1 MSLSGN
7 DVLALIE
14 RTLNDTRGEVTNI
27 DARLMRFTVDL
38 ERLQQSE
45 IGCLSV
51 LAKMR
56 LREIEGASVAASL
69 DATGESVRSLLAQRE
84 EANADNEVAI
94 VQAEQRRTELGRERD
109 AQHGVVDLAEQALD
123 ETRAAAQKALAA
135 DAQYQAALA
144 AAEASDR
151 VADLAEEKLKAAHL
165 DRAEKGKPYEAD
177 PLFSYLWT
185 RGFGTPAYVGAGLSR
200 ALDRW
205 VARVA
210 NFEPARRDYWLLT
223 ELPGRFDDHAKRMR
237 SKADDD
243 LAAVQALERAAAEAA
258 QVPQREEALEKAAEA
273 LAAVDEKVDEH
284 EAALDALIEKR
295 AAFAAGDDEL
305 SRRANEVVRDAL
317 RGETMRSLR
326 ERATATPTPDD
337 DAAVDQLTVV
347 RADLP
352 RIAEETKRLRA
363 LHEAQRDRTAKLE
376 EIRKRFK
383 ESRYDAVSSEF
394 VNGALI
400 AVLLTQLLA
409 GALGVGDIWDA
420 LKKQQRH
427 KQLADPRFGSGKFP
441 RGGGG
446 GWGGGGWGGGGWGG
460 GAGGGGFGGGKRG
473 GGFGGG
479 GFRTGGGFGRGGGF
493 KTGGGF

>member
-14 RTLNDTRGEVTNI
+14 RTIVDTRGETANI
-27 DARLMRFTVDL
+27 DTRLARSTAEL
-38 ERLQQSE
+38 ERLRQME

-51 LAKMR
+51 LARMR
-56 LREIEGASVAASL
+56 LREIEAAEVSASL
-69 DATGESVRSLLAQRE
+69 DASGQSVRALLAERASAQAGMEAEIAAAE
-84 EANADNEVAI
+84 ERRNELA
-94 VQAEQRRTELGRERD
+94 AERQK
-109 AQHGVVDLAEQALD
+109 QHAVVDAAEQALD
-123 ETRAAAQKALAA
+123 DTRAAVQKALAA
-135 DAQYQAALA
+135 DEKYQEAMR

-151 VADLAEEKLKAAHL
+151 VADFAEEKVQAARQ
-165 DRAEKGKPYEAD
+165 DRDEKGKPYEAD

-185 RGFGTPAYVGAGLSR
+185 RGFGTPAYAGAGLSR
-200 ALDRW
+200 TLDRW

-210 NFEPARRDYWLLT
+210 NFEPLRRDYWLLT
-223 ELPGRFDDHAKRMR
+223 ELPARFDEHATRMR
-237 SKADDD
+237 MKSDDD
-243 LAAVQALERAAAEAA
+243 LAAVHALERAAAEAA
-258 QVPQREEALEKAAEA
+258 QVPQREEDLEKAAEA
-273 LAAVDEKVDEH
+273 LAAIDAKIEEH
-284 EAALDALIEKR
+284 EAKIDALIEKR

-305 SRRANEVVRDAL
+305 SRRASEILRDAL

-326 ERATATPTPDD
+326 ERATSTSTPDD

-352 RIAEETKRLRA
+352 RIEEDAKRLRA
-363 LHEAQRDRTAKLE
+363 LHETNRDRLAKLE
-376 EIRKRFK
+376 ELRKRFK

-400 AVLLTQLLA
+400 AVLLTQLLG
-409 GALGVGDIWDA
+409 GALGVGDAWDT

-427 KQLADPRFGSGKFP
+427 RQRADPRFGSGKFP
-441 RGGGG
+441 RGPNPWGG
-446 GWGGGGWGGGGWGG
+446 GWGGGGF
-460 GAGGGGFGGGKRG
+460 GGGFGGGGFGKRG

-479 GFRTGGGFGRGGGF
+479 GFKTGGGFGRGGGF

>member
-14 RTLNDTRGEVTNI
+14 RTLTDVRGEITNA
-27 DARLMRFTVDL
+27 DARLARSTVEL
-38 ERLQQSE
+38 ERLRQAE

-56 LREIEGASVAASL
+56 LREIEGAQVSASL
-69 DATGESVRSLLAQRE
+69 GATGDSVRALLAQRE
-84 EANADNEVAI
+84 GAREDNE
-94 VQAEQRRTELGRERD
+94 AEIARAESKRTELERERA
-109 AQHGVVDLAEQALD
+109 AQHAVVDAAERALD
-123 ETRAAAQKALAA
+123 EARAAAQQALAA
-135 DAQYQAALA
+135 DEHYRAAMA

-151 VADLAEEKLKAAHL
+151 VADLAEEKAKAAHL
-165 DRAEKGKPYEAD
+165 DREQKGKPYEAD
-177 PLFSYLWT
+177 PLFSYLWG
-185 RGFGTPAYVGAGLSR
+185 RGFGTPAYVGAGVTR
-200 ALDRW
+200 VLDRW

-210 NFEPARRDYWLLT
+210 NFEPLRRDYWMLT
-223 ELPGRFDDHAKRMR
+223 ELPARFDEHAQRMR
-237 SKADDD
+237 LKNDDD
-243 LAAVQALERAAAEAA
+243 LAAVHALERAAAEGS
-258 QVPQREEALEKAAEA
+258 QVPAREADLGKAAEA
-273 LAAVDEKVDEH
+273 LAEIDGRIEDH
-284 EAALDALIEKR
+284 EAALDELVEKR

-305 SRRANEVVRDAL
+305 SRRANEIVRDAL

-337 DAAVDQLTVV
+337 DAAVDQLTVI

-352 RIAEETKRLRA
+352 RIDEEARRLRSV
-363 LHEAQRDRTAKLE
+363 HEAQRDRVAKLE

-400 AVLLTQLLA
+400 ATLLTQLLA

-420 LKKQQRH
+420 LKKQQRYR
-427 KQLADPRFGSGKFP
+427 QLADPRFGSGKFP
-441 RGGGG
+441 RGGNPWGG
-446 GWGGGGWGGGGWGG
+446 GWGHGGSW
-460 GAGGGGFGGGKRG
+460 GGGGFGKKSGGFGKG

>member
-14 RTLNDTRGEVTNI
+14 RTLTDTRGEVGNI
-27 DARLMRFTVDL
+27 DARLARATGEL
-38 ERLQQSE
+38 ERLRQAE

-56 LREIEGASVAASL
+56 LREIEAAEVSASL
-69 DATGESVRSLLAQRE
+69 DATGNSVRDLLAQRE
-84 EANADNEVAI
+84 VAKAANETEIAR
-94 VQAEQRRTELGRERD
+94 AEGRRKELEDERA
-109 AQHGVVDLAEQALD
+109 AQHAVVAAAEQALD
-123 ETRAAAQKALAA
+123 EARAAAQKALAA
-135 DAQYQAALA
+135 DERYRAAMA
-144 AAEASDR
+144 SAEASDR
-151 VADLAEEKLKAAHL
+151 VADLAEDKAKAARK
-165 DRAEKGKPYEAD
+165 DREEKGKPYEAD
-177 PLFSYLWT
+177 PLFSYLWL
-185 RGFGTPAYVGAGLSR
+185 RGFGTPAYVGVGMAR
-200 ALDRW
+200 VLDRW

-210 NFEPARRDYWLLT
+210 NFEPLRRDYWMLT
-223 ELPGRFDDHAKRMR
+223 ELPARFDEHAKRMR
-237 SKADDD
+237 MLSDDD
-243 LAAVQALERAAAEAA
+243 LAAVHALEKAAAEAA
-258 QVPQREEALEKAAEA
+258 QVPQREDALGDAAEA
-273 LAAVDEKVDEH
+273 LAAIDAKIEEH
-284 EAALDALIEKR
+284 EAAIDALVEKR

-305 SRRANEVVRDAL
+305 SRRCNEIVRDSL

-326 ERATATPTPDD
+326 ERATSTTTPDD

-352 RIAEETKRLRA
+352 RVEEEAKRLRE
-363 LHEAQRDRTAKLE
+363 LHETNRDRAAKLE

-400 AVLLTQLLA
+400 AMLLTQLLS
-409 GALGVGDIWDA
+409 GALGVGDLWDG
-420 LKKQQRH
+420 LKKQQRYR
-427 KQLADPRFGSGKFP
+427 QMADPRFGSGRFP
-441 RGGGG
+441 RGGNPWGG
-446 GWGGGGWGGGGWGG
+446 GWGGGG
-460 GAGGGGFGGGKRG
+460 GGFGGGFGKRG